1 MKKLFSLL
9 FFICLATAMFAGTKP
24 EVKAPDVGVSFEYA
38 SPALAVTPADVPAEA
53 PAVVN
58 KYAYGFRHAVAL
70 TYSTTITVAP
80 DNYTLTYGTLS
91 VTGAATITATETNSI
106 VGDQIYL
113 QVTADGTNRALT
125 FTGGITAATY
135 TVTANKTVLL
145 GFVYSGSQ
153 WYGTS
158 VLQVN

>member
-1 MKKLFSLL
+1 MKKTFSLL
-9 FFICLATAMFAGTKP
+9 FFICLVTVLFAGTNP
-24 EVKAPDVGVSFEYA
+24 VAKAPDVGANVESVA
-38 SPALAVTPADVPAEA
+38 PAIGMPTAPAEA

-70 TYSTTITVAP
+70 TYSTTITVAT

-91 VTGAATITATETNSI
+91 VTGTATITATETNSI
-106 VGDQIYL
+106 VGDQLYL

-145 GFVYSGSQ
+145 GFVYSGTQ
-153 WYGTS
+153 WMATS